1 MNSLENT
8 NLSDRL
14 SIEYNKKFSQT
25 LARIKRDLGTMEPYE
40 VFFIFFVSLNI
51 FGVEGNIR
59 SPLSS
64 LVCFVTTDE
73 NGLSCFYFDAEVFES
88 YKISAD

>member
-1 MNSLENT
+1 MFNSVFKKSPIKPWKFNIIKG
-8 NLSDRL
+8 L
-14 SIEYNKKFSQT
+14 SICDIR
-25 LARIKRDLGTMEPYE
+25 LAKSSL
-40 VFFIFFVSLNI
+40 FVSLNI

-73 NGLSCFYFDAEVFES
+73 NGLSCFNFDAEVFES